1 MSMTAQQYAD
11 LADDSYRSPDLKDPE
26 SRRAKIGQV
35 EYAILA
41 HVNKDSGYQGTIYQR
56 LDTKEIVVAHRGT
69 EFGDQP
75 IKDGLLADG
84 GMVAS
89 RVNRQASDALEF
101 TRYAMNIANVQGE
114 RSGIAPQVTVTGHS
128 LGGCLAQI
136 TASKLNLNGET
147 FNPYGAVGLGYR
159 IHEGGNQIVNHVMAG
174 DFVSAGSR
182 HFGKV
187 KMYADPVEVNILR
200 AVGYEDSGNRLDV
213 RNPLKAAVYGNGS
226 HRMHHFLNVDV
237 NGRLDHSV
245 LSDVRAMELA
255 EQHRPMFE
263 KYRGDVL
270 ALRSGVSVGVA
281 LSAGAQGVVG
291 EISRGL
297 PDKVSN
303 PFEDSKGAMPPLPGD
318 VHRVSDPRDYGHPDN
333 AMYLRIRDGVSAH
346 HQQQGRSFDEG
357 SERTTLSLLVA
368 SKQAGID
375 RVDHVVPSVGA
386 NPGETYFVVQGDLRD
401 PAHKRAQVSVASA
414 ERTSVDES
422 LKKLDIESQR
432 LAESQSQNQ
441 EQARSPGPRMA

>member
-1 MSMTAQQYAD
+1 MSITTQQYAN
-11 LADDSYRSPDLKDPE
+11 LADDAYRSPDLEDPE
-26 SRRAKIGQV
+26 SRRAKIGGV

-84 GMVAS
+84 GMVAN

-101 TRYAMNIANVQGE
+101 TRYAVDIANVQGG

-136 TASKLNLNGET
+136 TAAKLNLNGET

-200 AVGYEDSGNRLDV
+200 AVGYEDSGSRFDV
-213 RNPLKAAVYGNGS
+213 RNPLKAAAYGNGS
-226 HRMHHFLNVDV
+226 HRMHHFLDVDS
-237 NGRLDHSV
+237 NGRRDHSV
-245 LSDVRAMELA
+245 LGDARALELA
-255 EQHRPMFE
+255 EQHRPMFDR
-263 KYRGDVL
+263 YRGDVL
-270 ALRSGVSVGVA
+270 ALRGGASVGVA
-281 LSAGAQGVVG
+281 LSGGVQGFVG
-291 EISRGL
+291 EISRRL

-303 PFEDSKGAMPPLPGD
+303 PFEESKGTLPPLPD
-318 VHRVSDPRDYGHPDN
+318 ERHRASDPRDPRHPDN
-333 AMYLRIRDGVSAH
+333 GMYLKIRDGVGAIL
-346 HQQQGRSFDEG
+346 QQQGRSFDEG
-357 SERTTLSLLVA
+357 GERIALDLLVA
-368 SKQAGID
+368 AKQAGLD

-386 NPGETYFVVQGDLRD
+386 NPGETCFVVQGDLRD
-401 PAHKRAQVSVASA
+401 PAHKRAQVSLAIA
-414 ERTSVDES
+414 EKTPVIES
-422 LKKLDIESQR
+422 LQKLDIENQG
-432 LAESQSQNQ
+432 LAENQSRNQ
-441 EQARSPGPRMA
+441 EQARNLGPRMA